1 VTPVTFPV
9 RFPMT
14 TVISLNDIDTTAII
28 ETVTADTI
36 GIIGDDLD

>member
-1 VTPVTFPV
+1 
-9 RFPMT
+9 MT
-14 TVISLNDIDTTAII
+14 TVISPNDIDTTAIL